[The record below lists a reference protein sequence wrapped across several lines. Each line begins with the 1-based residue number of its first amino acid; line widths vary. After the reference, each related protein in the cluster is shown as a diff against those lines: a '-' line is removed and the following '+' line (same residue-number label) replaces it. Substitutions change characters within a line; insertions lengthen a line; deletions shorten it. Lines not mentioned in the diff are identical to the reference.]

1 MTKTITFKQSE
12 KKVYEIMKEI
22 KNSPWSR
29 SGNLRTLLRV
39 GTMNNIT
46 EAQAKELCKYADKGQ
61 EQYNNLFEA
70 LNQNVVIELEKEQ
83 PKELTLSEAMKRVN
97 DDRETVRAVHCG
109 DEKTISKYES
119 VSDMMD
125 ELGIRDFDDLSEVKF
140 FTVVR

>member
-39 GTMNNIT
+39 GTVNNIT

-61 EQYNNLFEA
+61 EQYNNLFES
-70 LNQNVVIELEKEQ
+70 LDQNVKIELEKEQ
-83 PKELTLSEAMKRVN
+83 SKEITLSEAMERVN
-97 DDRETVRAVHCG
+97 DKGETVRAVHCG
-109 DEKTISKYES
+109 DETTISKYES